1 MSSVTIVLQ
10 KSLKYVINNNIAI
23 NNLKYVIHNNLMH
36 VFKEICYT

>member
-23 NNLKYVIHNNLMH
+23 NNLKYVMHNNLMH